1 MIIDLTSYYLF
12 YVISDVSQ
20 YIEIMKQANTETNRH
35 IEINRLF
42 LEPDRFIMV
51 DYELN
56 LILLYC

>member
-1 MIIDLTSYYLF
+1 MIINLTSYYLL

-20 YIEIMKQANTETNRH
+20 YIEVMKQANTETNRY

-42 LEPDRFIMV
+42 LEPDRFIMI

-56 LILLYC
+56 LISL